1 MQNETPYQGCVQTEI
16 EHGCHND
23 QVQDHPIEAELLLPQ
38 VCHQHPGQHKDGY
51 GRGKLCGQG
60 GRQIGQVLF
69 VGKDLIQGK
78 RLEGLNAVDDF
89 D

>member
-16 EHGCHND
+16 EYRCHND

-38 VCHQHPGQHKDGY
+38 VGQQHPGQHKDGY
-51 GRGKLCGQG
+51 GRRKLSGQG

-69 VGKDLIQGK
+69 VGKNLIQWK
-78 RLEGLNAVDDF
+78 RMEGLDVMDYF